1 MEIDNTKKSVRIN
14 QIKYISIIIFLVL
27 VIVLLTTPLVS
38 DEFLGFNNN
47 QWAVVVTLIYILVN
61 IYEYLK
67 DYNYIYFS
75 DSGEK
80 LLFRYV
86 SLRPFHNK
94 RYSIEI
100 DKRNFRGYEIRNG
113 TLGLNRKIMF
123 YVKTQ
128 QGTAKYPPVSISALG
143 GDEFNQLK
151 HALNKHS
158 GVKNG

>member
-14 QIKYISIIIFLVL
+14 QIKYISMILFVVL
-27 VIVLLTTPLVS
+27 LIVLLTTRLVS
-38 DEFLGFNNN
+38 DEFLGMNNY
-47 QWAVVVTLIYILVN
+47 QWAVVVTLLFILVN

-86 SLRPFHNK
+86 SLRPFHSK

-100 DKRNFRGYEIRNG
+100 DKKNFRGYKLMKG
-113 TLGLNRKIMF
+113 SLGLSRKIMF
-123 YVKTQ
+123 YIKTPR
-128 QGTAKYPPVSISALG
+128 GTAKYPPVSISALG
-143 GDEFNQLK
+143 ADEFNQLK
-151 HALNKHS
+151 YALNKYS
-158 GVKNG
+158 GVKDG